1 MATEKVIKLKVE
13 NGEAVLAVDELNKA
27 LKETNKNTDNLNET
41 VEAGTESLDKFTK
54 GGVSAMKGLYK
65 GVQTAIGSMKTLKGA
80 IIATGIGALVAV
92 VGSLAAYFTQTER
105 GGDKLNVI
113 MTAMGAVI
121 GKLTDVVVHL
131 GEKIVS
137 VFENPKKALEDF
149 GNALK
154 TNLTN
159 RIQGLL
165 EFIPSLGKAISLVL
179 DGKFKEAGK
188 VAVDAVGK
196 VGLGVENV
204 TGKIGAAGEALVKFG
219 KDAAAAAAEGARIGN
234 ILNDVEDAERELL
247 VLRAKANKQIIEA
260 RFIAD
265 DLTKST
271 EERIAAVQ
279 RASKLEEQVF
289 AKELKAARQKA
300 QALKDQAAISE
311 VTEEQLVAIAEAQA
325 RVLDLEADS
334 IRRQKKL
341 QSEIN
346 SLRNEEKTRLAE
358 IDKVRADAQKKEEDY
373 LKFIMQGDKELIES
387 LNQRRAAQIKSLEE
401 FQVALNRLRGVA
413 QTEKEKE
420 IAQIDAD
427 AKAALDALI
436 ASGKATADQAA
447 IITAEQRKAERLVN
461 EKYDKLDEQR
471 QMANNAKKLE
481 LAGQAFGALAQLA
494 ESFSKGD
501 EKNAKKVFN
510 ITKALRLGEAVAN
523 TAAAVMNQLAST
535 PGPAGFVQAGIAAI
549 TGAAQIATIAKSK
562 FEPSKTTADPIAPVP
577 SAGGAGG
584 GNNISFNGIEQD
596 VPSFNP
602 SQPSGGSNISFDG
615 RTQQPKPSPI
625 INVEAPEINPNIT
638 VNPEVSINPT
648 ITPNVSLSPRVSVM
662 PNISITPNISL
673 AGVGQNP
680 FAEMFNKPMQ
690 AYVVNQQ
697 MNNNNMLERRIRT
710 SSNFGG

>member
-27 LKETNKNTDNLNET
+27 LKETNKNTDNLNEA

-65 GVQTAIGSMKTLKGA
+65 GVQTAVGSMKTLKGA

-92 VGSLAAYFTQTER
+92 VGSLAAYFTKTEE

-113 MTAMGAVI
+113 MSAMGAVI
-121 GKLTDVVVHL
+121 SKLTDIVFSL
-131 GEKIVS
+131 GEKILS
-137 VFENPKKALEDF
+137 VFENPKKALQDF
-149 GNALK
+149 GKLLK
-154 TNLTN
+154 ENLTN
-159 RIQGLL
+159 RVQGLL
-165 EFIPSLGKAISLVL
+165 ELIPSLGKAIGLVL
-179 DGKFKEAGK
+179 KGQFKEAGK

-204 TGKIGAAGEALVKFG
+204 TDKIGAAGKALVDFG
-219 KDAAAAAAEGARIGN
+219 KSAAAAAAEGARIGN

-271 EERIAAVQ
+271 EERVAAVQ

-300 QALKDQAAISE
+300 QALKDQAKLAKPSE
-311 VTEEQLVAIAEAQA
+311 EALVAIAEAQA

-358 IDKVRADAQKKEEDY
+358 VDKVRADAQKKEEDY

-401 FQVALNRLRGVA
+401 FQAALNRLRGVA

-461 EKYDKLDEQR
+461 EKYDKLDRQR
-471 QMANNAKKLE
+471 QLENNAKKLE

-494 ESFSKGD
+494 ESFSKDD
-501 EKNAKKVFN
+501 EKNAKRAFG

-523 TAAAVMNQLAST
+523 TAAAIMTQLAVPQDALT
-535 PGPAGFVQAGIAAI
+535 GANFVKAGIVAV
-549 TGAAQIATIAKSK
+549 TGAAQIATIARSK
-562 FEPSKTTADPIAPVP
+562 Y
-577 SAGGAGG
+577 
-584 GNNISFNGIEQD
+584 
-596 VPSFNP
+596 
-602 SQPSGGSNISFDG
+602 QPSGGSAE
-615 RTQQPKPSPI
+615 TPS
-625 INVEAPEINPNIT
+625 VGS
-638 VNPEVSINPT
+638 VS
-648 ITPNVSLSPRVSVM
+648 TPAGGGGF
-662 PNISITPNISL
+662 TPNISFT
-673 AGVGQNP
+673 GIGQNP
-680 FAEMFNKPMQ
+680 LSGIFDRPMQ

>member
-1 MATEKVIKLKVE
+1 MATEKVIKLKVD
-13 NGEAVLAVDELNKA
+13 NGDAVKEVDQLTA
-27 LKETNKNTDNLNET
+27 
-41 VEAGTESLDKFTK
+41 SLDKTDKSAEEVNKTLDSGVDALDNFTK
-54 GGVSAMKGLYK
+54 GGVTAMKGLVS
-65 GVQTAIGSMKTLKGA
+65 GARTAIGTMKTLKGA

-113 MTAMGAVI
+113 MGAMGAVI
-121 GKLTDVVVHL
+121 GKLTDVIIHL

-137 VFENPKKALEDF
+137 IFENPKKALQDF
-149 GNALK
+149 GKLLK
-154 TNLTN
+154 ENITN

-165 EFIPSLGKAISLVL
+165 EWFPALGKAMSLVFK
-179 DGKFKEAGK
+179 GQFKEAGK
-188 VAVDAVGK
+188 VAVDAVAK
-196 VGLGVENV
+196 VGLGVENI
-204 TGKIGAAGEALVKFG
+204 TDKIGAAGEALVKFG

-265 DLTKST
+265 DVTKST

-279 RASKLEEQVF
+279 RASKVEEQV
-289 AKELKAARQKA
+289 ASKDLKAARLKA

-311 VTEEQLVAIAEAQA
+311 TTEEQFVAIAEAQA

-334 IRRQKKL
+334 IRRQKRL

-358 IDKVRADAQKKEEDY
+358 VDKVRADAQKKEEDY
-373 LKFIMQGDKELIES
+373 IKFVMQGDKELIDS
-387 LNQRRAAQIKSLEE
+387 LNQRRAAQVKSLEE
-401 FQVALNRLRGVA
+401 FQAALNRLRGVA

-420 IAQIDAD
+420 LAQIDAD

-535 PGPAGFVQAGIAAI
+535 PGPAGFVQAGIAAV

-577 SAGGAGG
+577 SAGATGG
-584 GNNISFNGIEQD
+584 GGF
-596 VPSFNP
+596 
-602 SQPSGGSNISFDG
+602 
-615 RTQQPKPSPI
+615 
-625 INVEAPEINPNIT
+625 
-638 VNPEVSINPT
+638 
-648 ITPNVSLSPRVSVM
+648 
-662 PNISITPNISL
+662 TPNISFT
-673 AGVGQNP
+673 GIGQNP
-680 FAEMFNKPMQ
+680 LSGIFDRPMQ

-710 SSNFGG
+710 SANFGG

>member
-27 LKETNKNTDNLNET
+27 LKDTNKNADNLNET

-121 GKLTDVVVHL
+121 GKLTDVVIHL

-265 DLTKST
+265 DATKST

-279 RASKLEEQVF
+279 RASKLEEEV
-289 AKELKAARQKA
+289 ASKELKAARLKA
-300 QALKDQAAISE
+300 KALKDQAAISE

-341 QSEIN
+341 QSELN

-358 IDKVRADAQKKEEDY
+358 VDKVRTEAQKKEEDY
-373 LKFIMQGDKELIES
+373 QKFVVKVDKELIDS

-401 FQVALNRLRGVA
+401 FQAALNRLRGVG
-413 QTEKEKE
+413 QTERDREL
-420 IAQIDAD
+420 AQIKVD

-436 ASGKATADQAA
+436 ASGEATIYEAER
-447 IITAEQRKAERLVN
+447 ITAEQRKAERLVN
-461 EKYDKLDEQR
+461 EKYDKIDRQR

-481 LAGQAFGALAQLA
+481 LAGQAFGALAQLT

-501 EKNAKKVFN
+501 EENAKRAFG
-510 ITKALRLGEAVAN
+510 ITKALRIGEAIAN
-523 TAAAVMNQLAST
+523 TAAAIMNQLAVPQDAPT
-535 PGPAGFVQAGIAAI
+535 GANFVKAGIVAV
-549 TGAAQIATIAKSK
+549 TGAAQIATIARTKYQSTAQSPTA
-562 FEPSKTTADPIAPVP
+562 PSTP
-577 SAGGAGG
+577 SAGAGG
-584 GNNISFNGIEQD
+584 GRGF
-596 VPSFNP
+596 
-602 SQPSGGSNISFDG
+602 
-615 RTQQPKPSPI
+615 
-625 INVEAPEINPNIT
+625 
-638 VNPEVSINPT
+638 
-648 ITPNVSLSPRVSVM
+648 
-662 PNISITPNISL
+662 TPNISFT
-673 AGVGQNP
+673 GIGQNP
-680 FAEMFNKPMQ
+680 LSGIFDRPMQ

>member
-27 LKETNKNTDNLNET
+27 LKETNKNTDNLNEA

-65 GVQTAIGSMKTLKGA
+65 GVQTAVGSMKTLKGA

-121 GKLTDVVVHL
+121 GKLTDVVIHL

-204 TGKIGAAGEALVKFG
+204 TGKSGAAGEALVKFG

-265 DLTKST
+265 DATKST

-279 RASKLEEQVF
+279 RASKLEEEV
-289 AKELKAARQKA
+289 ASKELKAARLKA
-300 QALKDQAAISE
+300 KALKDQAAISE

-341 QSEIN
+341 QSELN

-358 IDKVRADAQKKEEDY
+358 VDKVRTEAQKKEEDY
-373 LKFIMQGDKELIES
+373 QKFIIKVDKELIDS

-401 FQVALNRLRGVA
+401 FQAALNRLRGVG
-413 QTEKEKE
+413 QTERDREL
-420 IAQIDAD
+420 AQIKVD

-436 ASGKATADQAA
+436 ASGEATIYEAER
-447 IITAEQRKAERLVN
+447 ITAEQRKAERLVN
-461 EKYDKLDEQR
+461 EKYDRLDEQR
-471 QMANNAKKLE
+471 QRENNAKKLE
-481 LAGQAFGALAQLA
+481 LAAQAFGALAQLSEA
-494 ESFSKGD
+494 LSKGD
-501 EKNAKKVFN
+501 EKNAEKSFK
-510 ITKALRLGEAVAN
+510 ITKALRLGEAVAS
-523 TAAAVMNQLAST
+523 TAAAIMGQLAVPLDQLT
-535 PGPAGFVQAGIAAI
+535 GANFVKAGIVAV
-549 TGAAQIATIAKSK
+549 TGAAQIATIARSK
-562 FEPSKTTADPIAPVP
+562 YQSTAQSPTPPSTP
-577 SAGGAGG
+577 SAGAGG
-584 GNNISFNGIEQD
+584 GGF
-596 VPSFNP
+596 
-602 SQPSGGSNISFDG
+602 
-615 RTQQPKPSPI
+615 
-625 INVEAPEINPNIT
+625 
-638 VNPEVSINPT
+638 
-648 ITPNVSLSPRVSVM
+648 
-662 PNISITPNISL
+662 TPNISFT
-673 AGVGQNP
+673 GIGQNP
-680 FAEMFNKPMQ
+680 LSGIFDRPMQ

>member
-121 GKLTDVVVHL
+121 GKLTDVVIHL

-265 DLTKST
+265 DATKST

-279 RASKLEEQVF
+279 RASKLEEEV
-289 AKELKAARQKA
+289 ASKELKAARLKA
-300 QALKDQAAISE
+300 KALKDQAAISE

-341 QSEIN
+341 QSELN

-358 IDKVRADAQKKEEDY
+358 VDKVRTEAQKKEEDY
-373 LKFIMQGDKELIES
+373 QKFIIKVDKELIDS

-401 FQVALNRLRGVA
+401 FQAALNRLRGVA

-461 EKYDKLDEQR
+461 EKYDKLDRQR
-471 QMANNAKKLE
+471 QLENNAKKLE

-494 ESFSKGD
+494 ESFSKDD
-501 EKNAKKVFN
+501 EKNAKRAFG

-523 TAAAVMNQLAST
+523 TAAAIMTQLAVPQDALT
-535 PGPAGFVQAGIAAI
+535 GANFVKAGIVAV
-549 TGAAQIATIAKSK
+549 TGAAQIATIARSK
-562 FEPSKTTADPIAPVP
+562 Y
-577 SAGGAGG
+577 
-584 GNNISFNGIEQD
+584 
-596 VPSFNP
+596 
-602 SQPSGGSNISFDG
+602 QPSGGSAE
-615 RTQQPKPSPI
+615 TPS
-625 INVEAPEINPNIT
+625 VGS
-638 VNPEVSINPT
+638 VS
-648 ITPNVSLSPRVSVM
+648 TPAGGGGF
-662 PNISITPNISL
+662 TPNISFT
-673 AGVGQNP
+673 GIGQNP
-680 FAEMFNKPMQ
+680 LSGIFDRPMQ